1 VDFLE
6 RQPAFGRLFEARYQS
21 CSVAVVN
28 EEAAAKLSGQ
38 DTVGLIVED
47 PNGIPTEI
55 VDVVKPDSGGKT
67 NDRRQPTIYYRNS
80 NLEEHRRFAV
90 VRFRAPPATTPKE
103 IQLNVVSVSPGYLQ
117 ALGLSLTDGHWFSDH
132 QATDDCRPWGVINQ
146 EAADA
151 YFDGKP
157 LGTALIDGSGVRT
170 EISGVVKSQSL
181 GTFEHHA
188 QPTIY
193 LPMLQEHPSRM
204 TLVIRASKWD
214 SQMMGELRRKLDA
227 VPGNDL
233 APPKITTIDSRL
245 AEFGLAPLRIATL
258 IFGSSA
264 VISLVLSIL
273 GLLSVH
279 SDTEHQ
285 RRRELA
291 LRIALG
297 AQRRHIF
304 SQTIKQ
310 IGQLAFAG
318 ILAGTLVSIAG
329 LRTFANGLPMI
340 SSPPIEVWF
349 LAPILSM
356 LTLIITAVIVV
367 HRALRVELQSVLS
380 EDD

>member
-1 VDFLE
+1 
-6 RQPAFGRLFEARYQS
+6 
-21 CSVAVVN
+21 
-28 EEAAAKLSGQ
+28 
-38 DTVGLIVED
+38 
-47 PNGIPTEI
+47 
-55 VDVVKPDSGGKT
+55 
-67 NDRRQPTIYYRNS
+67 
-80 NLEEHRRFAV
+80 
-90 VRFRAPPATTPKE
+90 
-103 IQLNVVSVSPGYLQ
+103 
-117 ALGLSLTDGHWFSDH
+117 
-132 QATDDCRPWGVINQ
+132 
-146 EAADA
+146 
-151 YFDGKP
+151 
-157 LGTALIDGSGVRT
+157 
-170 EISGVVKSQSL
+170 
-181 GTFEHHA
+181 
-188 QPTIY
+188 
-193 LPMLQEHPSRM
+193 
-204 TLVIRASKWD
+204 
-214 SQMMGELRRKLDA
+214 MMGELRRKLDA